1 MIVLFNYITT
11 GRFPLPS
18 IQTTTN
24 MYGQVRMG
32 RLSLPRKLV
41 KESSIFKKAYLQPRN
56 IQQHDDLVQIHD
68 RENIG
73 SLELDESV
81 NNLISCNIDTV
92 ALYIS
97 VFYVKT
103 VMFICVYK
111 VETNIKK

>member
-41 KESSIFKKAYLQPRN
+41 KESSIFKKAYL
-56 IQQHDDLVQIHD
+56 
-68 RENIG
+68 
-73 SLELDESV
+73 
-81 NNLISCNIDTV
+81 
-92 ALYIS
+92 
-97 VFYVKT
+97 
-103 VMFICVYK
+103 
-111 VETNIKK
+111 